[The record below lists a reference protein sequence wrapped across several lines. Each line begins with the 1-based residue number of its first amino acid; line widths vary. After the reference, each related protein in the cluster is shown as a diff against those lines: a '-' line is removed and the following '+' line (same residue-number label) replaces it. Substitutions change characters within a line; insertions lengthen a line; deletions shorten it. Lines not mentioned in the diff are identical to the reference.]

1 MARDF
6 HLVKTH
12 PHRAHTKVYAFQT
25 KGFASQAHSA
35 DKSFKGPLHR
45 GHRILIMK
53 RSISALSILLC
64 WAMAAWSAAPATLTS
79 LHAVHSLNHA
89 QAAKQPPSVF
99 EATVTYR
106 RAGETTMFVQE
117 AGEGLYVWADAKIK
131 LAPGDRILVRG
142 HAGDSFRPIVIADS
156 ATLLHHGAP
165 PEPVPATFDD
175 LIRARRD
182 CARVAVRATVRSA
195 DVGLDTDTNNTHLVL
210 LVDGSTIDAYLDNG
224 ALEPLN
230 GLLDAEVEVYGVAES
245 KFDGKMQQVGAA
257 LSIPSIDD
265 VKILNRAAAN
275 PWSLPVTEMDAT
287 LPFYHPVSQT
297 RRVHVQGIVTYY
309 QPGSA
314 VVLQQ
319 GTKSIWIQTA
329 FQQPLRV
336 GSWADV
342 TGFPDVHNNF
352 LTLANGEIH
361 QGGDYAPIAPQPVT
375 RRELTSS
382 KHIFDLV
389 SIEGQVVMEVRES
402 SQDQY
407 VLTADGE
414 VFSAIYRHPD
424 VAGLGPLPKNE
435 VPLGSKVRVVG
446 ISIMEG
452 SNPWGHEVPFDI
464 LMRAPEDISVVA
476 SPSLLNIRNLVLLV
490 VLLLVCIVVVGA
502 RSLFFQQKVRR
513 ETVALAYIEGRR
525 SRILEGINGS
535 RPLAEVIE
543 QITELAS
550 FKLKGAPCWCR
561 IVAGAQL
568 GNCPPKLESFR
579 VIQVEIPAHSAPPLG
594 TVYAAFDPL
603 SKPRPFESDAI
614 FMAAALASLAIETRR
629 LYTDLRRRSEFDL
642 LTDTH
647 NRFSL
652 DKRLDSLIAE
662 ARDAAKVFGLI
673 YIDLDK
679 FKQIN
684 DLCGHHVGDRYLQEV
699 ALRMKKQLRSHDLL
713 ARIGGDEFAAL
724 VPVVRN
730 RAEVEEIA
738 LRLERC
744 LDDPFLIETFVVQ
757 GSASL
762 GIALYP
768 QDGDSN
774 DTLLKTADAAMY
786 KAKNSRRKSPFVPGR
801 RNLD

>member
-1 MARDF
+1 
-6 HLVKTH
+6 
-12 PHRAHTKVYAFQT
+12 
-25 KGFASQAHSA
+25 
-35 DKSFKGPLHR
+35 
-45 GHRILIMK
+45 
-53 RSISALSILLC
+53 
-64 WAMAAWSAAPATLTS
+64 
-79 LHAVHSLNHA
+79 
-89 QAAKQPPSVF
+89 
-99 EATVTYR
+99 
-106 RAGETTMFVQE
+106 
-117 AGEGLYVWADAKIK
+117 
-131 LAPGDRILVRG
+131 
-142 HAGDSFRPIVIADS
+142 
-156 ATLLHHGAP
+156 
-165 PEPVPATFDD
+165 
-175 LIRARRD
+175 
-182 CARVAVRATVRSA
+182 
-195 DVGLDTDTNNTHLVL
+195 
-210 LVDGSTIDAYLDNG
+210 
-224 ALEPLN
+224 
-230 GLLDAEVEVYGVAES
+230 
-245 KFDGKMQQVGAA
+245 
-257 LSIPSIDD
+257 
-265 VKILNRAAAN
+265 
-275 PWSLPVTEMDAT
+275 
-287 LPFYHPVSQT
+287 
-297 RRVHVQGIVTYY
+297 
-309 QPGSA
+309 
-314 VVLQQ
+314 
-319 GTKSIWIQTA
+319 
-329 FQQPLRV
+329 
-336 GSWADV
+336 
-342 TGFPDVHNNF
+342 
-352 LTLANGEIH
+352 
-361 QGGDYAPIAPQPVT
+361 
-375 RRELTSS
+375 
-382 KHIFDLV
+382 
-389 SIEGQVVMEVRES
+389 
-402 SQDQY
+402 
-407 VLTADGE
+407 
-414 VFSAIYRHPD
+414 
-424 VAGLGPLPKNE
+424 
-435 VPLGSKVRVVG
+435 
-446 ISIMEG
+446 
-452 SNPWGHEVPFDI
+452 
-464 LMRAPEDISVVA
+464 
-476 SPSLLNIRNLVLLV
+476 
-490 VLLLVCIVVVGA
+490 VVGA

>member
-1 MARDF
+1 MGEKPPNAAGLCPQR
-6 HLVKTH
+6 
-12 PHRAHTKVYAFQT
+12 
-25 KGFASQAHSA
+25 
-35 DKSFKGPLHR
+35 KSIFSLAPLILAVLLAGAPDCLAAGP
-45 GHRILIMK
+45 G
-53 RSISALSILLC
+53 
-64 WAMAAWSAAPATLTS
+64 TLTS
-79 LHAVHSLNHA
+79 LHAIHSLNHA
-89 QAAKQPPSVF
+89 QAAKQPSTVF
-99 EATVTYR
+99 EATVIYR
-106 RAGETTMFVQE
+106 RAGETTLFVQD
-117 AGEGLYVWADAKIK
+117 ADEGLYVWADKKVK

-142 HAGDSFRPIVIADS
+142 HASDSFRPIVIADS
-156 ATLLHHGAP
+156 VALLHHGALP
-165 PEPVPATFDD
+165 QPIPVTFDD

-182 CARVAVRATVRSA
+182 CVRVAVRATVRSA
-195 DVGLDTDTNNTHLVL
+195 DLGLATDTEDTHLVL
-210 LVDGSTIDAYLDNG
+210 LVDGSAIDAYLDNG
-224 ALEPLN
+224 ALESLK
-230 GLLDAEVEVYGVAES
+230 GLLDAEVEVYGVAQS

-275 PWSLPVTEMDAT
+275 PWSLPVTDMDAT
-287 LPFYHPVSQT
+287 LPFYRPNPQT
-297 RRVHVQGIVTYY
+297 RRVHIQGIVTYY

-319 GTKSIWIQTA
+319 GAKSIWVQTA

-342 TGFPDVHNNF
+342 TGFPDVHDNF

-361 QGGDYAPIAPQPVT
+361 QSSNYAPIAPQPVT

-407 VLTADGE
+407 VLTADGQ

-424 VAGLGPLPKNE
+424 VAGLSPLPKNE

-446 ISIMEG
+446 ISILEG

-464 LMRAPEDISVVA
+464 LMRTPEDLSVVA
-476 SPSLLNIRNLVLLV
+476 RPSLLSVRNLVVLV
-490 VLLLVCIVVVGA
+490 VLLLVCIVAVGA
-502 RSLFFQQKVRR
+502 RSLFFHRKVRR
-513 ETVALAYIEGRR
+513 ETVALAYIEARR
-525 SRILEGINGS
+525 SRILEDINGS

-550 FKLKGAPCWCR
+550 FKLQGAPCWCQ
-561 IVAGAQL
+561 IAGGAQL
-568 GNCPPKLESFR
+568 GNCPPKLSSFR
-579 VIQVEIPAHSAPPLG
+579 IMHVEIPAHSAPPLG
-594 TVYAAFDPL
+594 TVFAAFDPL
-603 SKPRPFESDAI
+603 SKSRPVESNAL

-652 DKRLDSLIAE
+652 DQRLDSLIAE
-662 ARDAAKVFGLI
+662 ARNAASVFGFI

-684 DLCGHHVGDRYLQEV
+684 DLYGHHVGDQFLQEV
-699 ALRMKKQLRSHDLL
+699 ALRMKGQLRSHDLL
-713 ARIGGDEFAAL
+713 ARLGGDEFAA
-724 VPVVRN
+724 VTPIVRN

-738 LRLERC
+738 QRLEHC
-744 LDDPFLIETFVVQ
+744 FDDPFVIDGYSISGAV
-757 GSASL
+757 SL

-768 QDGDSN
+768 EDGATK

-786 KAKNSRRKSPFVPGR
+786 AAKNSRGIAEPIPA
-801 RNLD
+801 L

>member
-1 MARDF
+1 MGEKPPKAAGLCPQRKSIF
-6 HLVKTH
+6 SFVPLILAILPAGV
-12 PHRAHTKVYAFQT
+12 PNCLA
-25 KGFASQAHSA
+25 A
-35 DKSFKGPLHR
+35 DPG
-45 GHRILIMK
+45 
-53 RSISALSILLC
+53 
-64 WAMAAWSAAPATLTS
+64 TLTT

-89 QAAKQPPSVF
+89 QAAKQPPALF

-106 RAGETTMFVQE
+106 RAGETTLFVQD
-117 AGEGLYVWADAKIK
+117 ADEGLYVWADKEIK

-142 HAGDSFRPIVIADS
+142 HASDSFRPIVIANS
-156 ATLLHHGAP
+156 ATLLRHGALP
-165 PEPVPATFDD
+165 QPVPATFDD
-175 LIRARRD
+175 LIRARHD
-182 CARVAVRATVRSA
+182 CVRVAVRATIRSA
-195 DVGLDTDTNNTHLVL
+195 DVGLDTDTDNTHLVL
-210 LVDGSTIDAYLDNG
+210 LVDGSTIDGYLDNG
-224 ALEPLN
+224 AIEPLN
-230 GLLDAEVEVYGVAES
+230 GLLDAEVEVYGVAQS

-257 LSIPSIDD
+257 LSIRSIDD
-265 VKILNRAAAN
+265 VKILSRAAAN
-275 PWSLPVTEMDAT
+275 PWSLPVTEMDST
-287 LPFYHPVSQT
+287 LPFFHPVSQT
-297 RRVHVQGIVTYY
+297 RRVHIQGIVTYY
-309 QPGSA
+309 QAGSA

-319 GTKSIWIQTA
+319 GTKSIWVQTA
-329 FQQPLRV
+329 FQQPLRA

-352 LTLANGEIH
+352 VTLANGEIH
-361 QGGDYAPIAPQPVT
+361 QGSSYAPIAPQPVT

-407 VLTADGE
+407 VLTADGQ

-435 VPLGSKVRVVG
+435 VPLGSRVRVVG
-446 ISIMEG
+446 ISILEG

-464 LMRAPEDISVVA
+464 LMRSPEDISVVA
-476 SPSLLNIRNLVLLV
+476 SPSLLNVRNLVVLV
-490 VLLLVCIVVVGA
+490 VLLLVCIVAVGA
-502 RSLFFQQKVRR
+502 RSLFFLRKVRR
-513 ETVALAYIEGRR
+513 ETVGLAYIEARR
-525 SRILEGINGS
+525 SRILEDINGA

-550 FKLKGAPCWCR
+550 FKMKGAPCWCN
-561 IVAGAQL
+561 IVDGAQL
-568 GNCPPKLESFR
+568 GNCPPKLASFR
-579 VIQVEIPAHSAPPLG
+579 VIHVEIPAHSAPPLG
-594 TVYAAFDPL
+594 TVFAAFDPL
-603 SKPRPFESDAI
+603 SKPRDYEHDAI
-614 FMAAALASLAIETRR
+614 IMAAALASLAIETRR

-652 DKRLDSLIAE
+652 DQRLDNLIDE
-662 ARDAAKVFGLI
+662 ARNAASVFGFI

-684 DLCGHHVGDRYLQEV
+684 DHCGHHVGDRFLQEV
-699 ALRMKKQLRSHDLL
+699 ALRMKGQLRSHDLL

-744 LDDPFLIETFVVQ
+744 LDTPFVIDTFVVQ

-768 QDGDSN
+768 HDGDSK
-774 DTLLKTADAAMY
+774 DTLLKKADTAMY
-786 KAKNSRRKSPFVPGR
+786 KAKNSRRATAALPGR
-801 RNLD
+801 RNRE